1 MFKGIAN
8 IGKSS
13 MGWFFGFKLHFTC
26 DLQGNLTNLV
36 ITNANVDDRQPVPE
50 LLKGFF
56 GKVFGDKGYISKE
69 LNEELSKQGIT
80 LITQSK
86 KNMKSRF
93 LPACLI
99 DIVYSK
105 KRSLIESVINIM
117 KNKLQLCHTRHRSWK
132 NFGVHL
138 VSTLLGYQLLC
149 KKPKINLANNITV
162 PLMA

>member
-1 MFKGIAN
+1 M
-8 IGKSS
+8 
-13 MGWFFGFKLHFTC
+13 
-26 DLQGNLTNLV
+26 V